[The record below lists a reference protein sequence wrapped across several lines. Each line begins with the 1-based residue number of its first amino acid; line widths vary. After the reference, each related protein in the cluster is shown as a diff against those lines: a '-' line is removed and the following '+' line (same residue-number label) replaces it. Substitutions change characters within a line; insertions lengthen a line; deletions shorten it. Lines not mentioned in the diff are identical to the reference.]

1 MTGVNKRVRDAL
13 EDSDGAA
20 LSIGE
25 VMARA
30 DIDKRLAGD
39 VSSALY
45 KLLASG
51 VVLSEIGPSSSNLG
65 RRFVKRY
72 RWVGKVVVVKTME
85 ARPVVAASPFA
96 GLGIGR
102 IG

>member
-13 EDSDGAA
+13 EDSEGAA

-72 RWVGKVVVVKTME
+72 SGKSLRE
-85 ARPVVAASPFA
+85 AFTQDAAFWNDVQRKA
-96 GLGIGR
+96 MQLDKKINH
-102 IG
+102 